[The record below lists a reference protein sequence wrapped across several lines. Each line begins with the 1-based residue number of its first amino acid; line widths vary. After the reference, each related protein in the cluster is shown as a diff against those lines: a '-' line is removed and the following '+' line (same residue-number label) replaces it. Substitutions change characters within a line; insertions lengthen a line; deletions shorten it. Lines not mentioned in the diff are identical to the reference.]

1 MMNTASELH
10 FDMLKKV
17 VSKLTPS
24 LREKIVFVG
33 GCTTCLFVDDVSQE
47 EIRSTEDV
55 DLIISVLTHSEYRHF
70 QEELKSCGFKELGL
84 EDEEGPICRMK
95 LENILIDL
103 MPTNAILGFENK
115 WYPIA
120 FEMAEN
126 YKLDEFIIK
135 LIHPIYFLATKF
147 EAYNNRGNRDI
158 LGSKDLEDILIVL
171 DGRNQI
177 YEELFKFKSKDN
189 NVIEFI
195 QEQLKILNNE
205 DFFVYK
211 LDEYPNVEDKIRRI
225 LEL

>member
-1 MMNTASELH
+1 
-10 FDMLKKV
+10 
-17 VSKLTPS
+17 
-24 LREKIVFVG
+24 
-33 GCTTCLFVDDVSQE
+33 
-47 EIRSTEDV
+47 
-55 DLIISVLTHSEYRHF
+55 
-70 QEELKSCGFKELGL
+70 
-84 EDEEGPICRMK
+84 
-95 LENILIDL
+95 

-120 FEMAEN
+120 FDTAEN
-126 YKLDEFIIK
+126 YPLDKFIIK

-177 YEELFKFKSKDN
+177 YEELFKFKSIDN

-205 DFFVYK
+205 DYFLYK
-211 LDEYPNVEDKIRRI
+211 LEEYPRVKDKIRRI

>member
-1 MMNTASELH
+1 M
-10 FDMLKKV
+10 
-17 VSKLTPS
+17 
-24 LREKIVFVG
+24 
-33 GCTTCLFVDDVSQE
+33 
-47 EIRSTEDV
+47 
-55 DLIISVLTHSEYRHF
+55 
-70 QEELKSCGFKELGL
+70 
-84 EDEEGPICRMK
+84 
-95 LENILIDL
+95 
-103 MPTNAILGFENK
+103 LGFENK

>member
-1 MMNTASELH
+1 M
-10 FDMLKKV
+10 
-17 VSKLTPS
+17 
-24 LREKIVFVG
+24 
-33 GCTTCLFVDDVSQE
+33 
-47 EIRSTEDV
+47 
-55 DLIISVLTHSEYRHF
+55 IISVLTHGEYRHF

-120 FEMAEN
+120 FETAEN
-126 YKLDEFIIK
+126 YPLDEFIIK

-177 YEELFKFKSKDN
+177 YEELFKFKSKHN

-205 DFFVYK
+205 GLFLYK